1 MRQGDTSEEL
11 PAPREP
17 AEEDEPAFPH
27 PDRRGA
33 WEHGPPTPADRV
45 AARRRLDRQAD
56 RWW

>member
-11 PAPREP
+11 AAPREP
-17 AEEDEPAFPH
+17 AEDEPAFPH
-27 PDRRGA
+27 QDRRGA
-33 WEHGPPTPADRV
+33 CEHGPPTPADRV